1 MFSDFIFRKYRIV
14 IYNTV
19 SCENSNKSRHKT
31 VKDILPVPADFFAQ
45 FEKKMNAVIDADIQV
60 KSATETVATESG
72 KVVSMRNRWAGIAA
86 AAVVLF
92 AISMAFQ
99 FDWLGDKL
107 TSDQDAIAANPE
119 MEDEYDPAEDVF
131 YASLSDYEVYDLIC
145 GI

>member
-1 MFSDFIFRKYRIV
+1 MTKV
-14 IYNTV
+14 NMNT
-19 SCENSNKSRHKT
+19 EQFKITQADPELPKELMDARRNHGGMT
-31 VKDILPVPADFFAQ
+31 VPDGFFAQ
-45 FEKKMNAVIDADIQV
+45 FEQKMNAVIDADIQV